1 MFNLGISIQ
10 TGLVRKKMKQTELAK
25 IMMVSPQY
33 VNRLCTGN
41 KKTSLDKIMW
51 FAEFFDVPLS
61 TFILWGE

>member
-1 MFNLGISIQ
+1 
-10 TGLVRKKMKQTELAK
+10 MKQAKLAE

-33 VNRLCTGN
+33 IHSLCTS
-41 KKTSLDKIMW
+41 KKRVGVDRLQW